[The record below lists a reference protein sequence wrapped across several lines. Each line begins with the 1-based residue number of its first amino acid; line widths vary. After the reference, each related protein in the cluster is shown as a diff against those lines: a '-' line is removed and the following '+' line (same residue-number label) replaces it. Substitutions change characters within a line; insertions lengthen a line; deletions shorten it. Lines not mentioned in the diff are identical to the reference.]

1 MTRDD
6 RQRCPTCD
14 APVRA
19 RTAVDPESA
28 RLHPCECRIALAT
41 DGGATTEESGY
52 TRAATHARYEIARL
66 AHVHSYTTPRGDRT
80 PLFRH
85 AERVQVVAATTDTD
99 PEQLRE
105 ATHTEL
111 NARLAKY
118 CGFPAPER
126 AHLTANELRQVRNT
140 LQASYPGPTPI
151 CPACERLTTPEYSTR
166 VTYPDGSERAVCE
179 PCLTTLELDAALAFT
194 DDGDGACVLPSVDTP
209 ELDPDPNP
217 TLAQTDAHDDEL
229 RPDGGSKYVRETG
242 AGYLGVHRVGTQSL
256 EIHLGQAPVAWSAD
270 TEVPAVAT
278 EQGVALLPP
287 DAEPAEPITE
297 IRITT
302 RASSGPYLT
311 VKAAVCNVLGV
322 TPGDDVRLYERPD
335 GSGLL
340 LVPAAAD
347 PLCADGT
354 ADHQ

>member
-1 MTRDD
+1 MTGDD
-6 RQRCPTCD
+6 LHRCPTCD

-28 RLHPCECRIALAT
+28 RLHPCGCRIALAT
-41 DGGATTEESGY
+41 DGGTTTEESGY
-52 TRAATHARYEIARL
+52 TRVAIRARYEIARL
-66 AHVHSYTTPRGDRT
+66 AHVHSYTTRRGDRT

-85 AERVQVVAATTDTD
+85 AERVQVVAATTDRD
-99 PEQLRE
+99 PEQLRD

-111 NARLAKY
+111 NTRLAEH

-126 AHLTANELRQVRNT
+126 AHLTANELRRVRNT
-140 LQASYPGPTPI
+140 LQASYPGPTPV
-151 CPACERLTTPEYSTR
+151 CPACDRLTTPEYSTR
-166 VTYPDGSERAVCE
+166 VVYPDGSERAVCE
-179 PCLTTLELDAALAFT
+179 PCLTALELDAALAFT
-194 DDGDGACVLPSVDTP
+194 DDGGGARLLPSVDTP
-209 ELDPDPNP
+209 ELDPDSTP
-217 TLAQTDAHDDEL
+217 TQANTDDEL

-256 EIHLGQAPVAWSAD
+256 EIHLGQAPVTWPAN

-278 EQGVALLPP
+278 DRGVALLPP
-287 DAEPAEPITE
+287 DADPSEPITE

-311 VKAAVCNVLGV
+311 VKAAVCNALSV
-322 TPGDDVRLYERPD
+322 TSGDDVRLYERPD
-335 GSGLL
+335 GPGLL
-340 LVPAAAD
+340 LVPAATD